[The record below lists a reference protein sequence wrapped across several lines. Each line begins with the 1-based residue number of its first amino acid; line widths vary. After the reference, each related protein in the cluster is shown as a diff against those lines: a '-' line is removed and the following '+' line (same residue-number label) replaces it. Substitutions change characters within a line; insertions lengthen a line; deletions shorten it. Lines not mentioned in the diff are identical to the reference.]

1 MKFKIPVSL
10 KAEHQELHSELGK
23 AIGLGGDTGEAA
35 KAVAEVLHSH
45 FLKEEEY
52 ALPQLGLLPALAEG
66 KVNDEMR
73 PAIDMADKLADDLN
87 QMLKEHKMVVVALEH
102 LSEAAKREGKLEAV
116 RFSEKL
122 AMHAKNEEEVL
133 YPASI
138 LVGEYLKLRL
148 N

>member
-1 MKFKIPVSL
+1 L
-10 KAEHQELHSELGK
+10 ELGK

-35 KAVAEVLHSH
+35 KAVAEVLHNH

-87 QMLKEHKMVVVALEH
+87 QMLQEHKMVVVALEH
-102 LSEAAKREGKLEAV
+102 LSEIQSVHPIMSFEFIEW
-116 RFSEKL
+116 
-122 AMHAKNEEEVL
+122 
-133 YPASI
+133 
-138 LVGEYLKLRL
+138 
-148 N
+148 